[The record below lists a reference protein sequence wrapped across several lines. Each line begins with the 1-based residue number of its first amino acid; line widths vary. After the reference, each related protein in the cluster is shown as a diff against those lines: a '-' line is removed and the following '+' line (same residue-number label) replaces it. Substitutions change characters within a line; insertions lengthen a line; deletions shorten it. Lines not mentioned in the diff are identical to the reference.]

1 MIKYVLLL
9 FLFSGCMDVAV
20 TDLVLY
26 AAKHD
31 CACDAG
37 GHVCRQRNRRLH
49 RAASDSGA
57 APAGAVA
64 VATAGRVAAAFRCL
78 GQAQHLH
85 EPARLSAAAIAAG
98 FAAAAGQ
105 QQCQPHHLDE
115 PFCLR

>member
-37 GHVCRQRNRRLH
+37 GHVKHFFECTDNKDGTGTKVQPGKGTH
-49 RAASDSGA
+49 WCC
-57 APAGAVA
+57 
-64 VATAGRVAAAFRCL
+64 ATCSKICHK
-78 GQAQHLH
+78 Q
-85 EPARLSAAAIAAG
+85 
-98 FAAAAGQ
+98 
-105 QQCQPHHLDE
+105 
-115 PFCLR
+115 